1 MYTLSDNFLTG
12 ENVRDN
18 PSVFLD
24 AFGVSGDD
32 IAVHTWTHPYMTT
45 LSNEMVAAE
54 LGWTMQIIH
63 DSTGG
68 RLPRFWRPPY
78 GDSDNRVRAI
88 ARVGCIFVPAL
99 SCFSPVF

>member
-1 MYTLSDNFLTG
+1 M
-12 ENVRDN
+12 
-18 PSVFLD
+18 D
-24 AFGVSGDD
+24 AYNVSGDD

-45 LSNEMVAAE
+45 LSNEQVVAE
-54 LGWTMQIIH
+54 IGWTMQIIH

-88 ARVGCIFVPAL
+88 CRVSL
-99 SCFSPVF
+99 SQFF